1 MFQCYKKD
9 DHIIWATKLA
19 YDVIY
24 STQGYKPLEFA
35 KAESKLKNDAE
46 SKAGDADGTA
56 GGSPGDSGK
65 AKTTKRSRK
74 SE

>member
-1 MFQCYKKD
+1 MFQCYKKG
-9 DHIIWATKLA
+9 DHIIWATELA

-24 STQGYKPLEFA
+24 RAQGYKPLEFA
-35 KAESKLKNDAE
+35 KAESNDDTE

-65 AKTTKRSRK
+65 AKNTKRNRK
-74 SE
+74 SQ

>member
-35 KAESKLKNDAE
+35 KAESNEDAE
-46 SKAGDADGTA
+46 SKAGDTDGTA

-65 AKTTKRSRK
+65 TKTAKRSRK
-74 SE
+74 TE